1 MEMFSYLW
9 LDLMM
14 KSVVHWSTLIYM
26 TALSVLSVCLLLFIL
41 SVVKYIQ

>member
-26 TALSVLSVCLLLFIL
+26 TALLYLFSL
-41 SVVKYIQ
+41 CAFYCSFLVW